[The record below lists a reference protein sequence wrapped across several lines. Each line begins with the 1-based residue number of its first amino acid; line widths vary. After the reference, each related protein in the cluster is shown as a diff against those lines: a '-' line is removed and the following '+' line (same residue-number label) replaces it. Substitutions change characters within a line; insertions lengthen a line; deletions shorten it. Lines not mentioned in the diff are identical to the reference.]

1 MAIHVNM
8 TWSIIS
14 MIFQDMT
21 CNNLRL
27 FERRYYMQIY
37 INIQP
42 QVNDRSLTLC
52 SLILQK
58 YKGIK
63 HKLNEVVTC
72 GAGPVLPSVEPQ
84 FSPVFCEVSVLR
96 SLVFCVMLSR
106 YCFFTF
112 CPFYFCNCVVY
123 PSSVYT
129 SYYPFDSFKLFL
141 SNLNRLFRKCN
152 RWNWCINPF

>member
-1 MAIHVNM
+1 
-8 TWSIIS
+8 
-14 MIFQDMT
+14 
-21 CNNLRL
+21 
-27 FERRYYMQIY
+27 MQIY

-106 YCFFTF
+106 YFFL
-112 CPFYFCNCVVY
+112 PFA
-123 PSSVYT
+123 
-129 SYYPFDSFKLFL
+129 LFIFAIVL
-141 SNLNRLFRKCN
+141 YILLRCTLLITPLIASNFS
-152 RWNWCINPF
+152 